1 MAFGL
6 TPTGFNPRTLA
17 DVKEVL
23 DAEFRAAF
31 GTGINLRAP
40 SRLGTA
46 IGIFSGRVSEV
57 WELGAALHAAFDPE
71 QATGPA
77 LENLSVLTGTLRKAA
92 SPSIARAVALTGSPG
107 TVIAADPPKVLSV
120 LGSPDARFTLGA
132 DVTLDGG
139 GAAVADF
146 YGETNGPVP
155 ALAGT
160 LAVIET
166 PVAGWDTAS
175 NPTDAE
181 PGTNDETDP
190 ELRTRRRVE
199 LRSQGAAATEAIR
212 AAVLHVDDVTS
223 CTVFENDTDD
233 VNADGM
239 PAHSVEVVVHGG
251 ADAAIAAA
259 IFRTV
264 AGGVQSHGTTTI
276 SVVDSEGVTHAIK
289 FTRPAIVEVYVA
301 IEVEKDPRIV
311 PVENEPTFS
320 LEVRDALLAF
330 GDAAYQG
337 GVDVVASRLYAPATA
352 LAGVLDVPE
361 LFIGTAPDPATAAR
375 IPITTRQIAR
385 LDSARITLTLS
396 DGTP

>member
-17 DVKEVL
+17 DVVDAL
-23 DAEFRAAF
+23 NAEFRAAF

-40 SRLGTA
+40 SRLGTM
-46 IGIFSGRVSEV
+46 IGIFSERVSEV
-57 WELGAALHAAFDPE
+57 WDLGAALYAAFDPE

-77 LENLSVLTGTLRKAA
+77 LENLSVLTGTLRKA
-92 SPSIARAVALTGSPG
+92 STPSIARSVVLAGSPG
-107 TVIAADPPKVLSV
+107 TVIAADPPKVISV
-120 LGSPDARFTLGA
+120 QGSPDARFVLVA
-132 DVTLDGG
+132 DATIDGDG
-139 GAAVADF
+139 SAIVDF
-146 YGETNGPVP
+146 YGETDGPLP

-160 LAVIET
+160 LTVIET
-166 PVAGWDTAS
+166 PVAGWESAT

-181 PGTNDETDP
+181 LGTNDETDP
-190 ELRTRRRVE
+190 ELRARRRVE
-199 LRSQGAAATEAIR
+199 LRSQGAAAVEAIR
-212 AAVLHVDDVTS
+212 AAVLEVEDVAS
-223 CTVFENDTDD
+223 CTVFENDTDA

-251 ADAAIAAA
+251 ADAEIASA

-264 AGGVQSHGTTTI
+264 AGGIEAHGTTTVDVI
-276 SVVDSEGVTHAIK
+276 DSEGATHAIK
-289 FTRPAIVEVYVA
+289 FTRPAIVEVYVV
-301 IEVEKDPRIV
+301 IEVEKDPKVV
-311 PVENEPTFS
+311 PASNEPTFAI
-320 LEVRDALLAF
+320 EIRDALLAF

-352 LAGVLDVPE
+352 LAGVLDVPS
-361 LFIGTAPDPATAAR
+361 LFIGTAPAPATAAR

-385 LDSARITLTLS
+385 LDSARVAVSLT